1 MVSLFEILHEDA
13 ELLVLRKPSGLVC
26 HPTKGDEYSSL
37 VSRVRIHLGF
47 EPHMIH
53 RLDRE
58 TGGVMAFAKTDG
70 AAAELRAL
78 WAAGLVT
85 KEYLALV
92 QGRMPAGEGFLD
104 APLGPEA
111 TSTVAIKDCVRPD
124 GATAR
129 TRWRCERS
137 FRRAGGA
144 WYSLVRVWLD
154 TGRKHQI
161 RIHLAHLGH
170 PIVGDKI
177 YGGDERIYLDFVSG
191 RLSGEQQRFLGLP
204 FHALHAERLW
214 FPWRG
219 AERGFH
225 APPEPWFLAYAAG
238 DEVPWFEDP
247 FAPPPGSRPG
257 PTPGL
262 GDRGSARPVPLVPR
276 ADSQQG

>member
-1 MVSLFEILHEDA
+1 MVSLFEILHEDP
-13 ELLVLRKPSGLVC
+13 ELLVLRKPAGLVC

-58 TGGVMAFAKTDG
+58 TGGVMVFAKTDG

-92 QGRMPAGEGFLD
+92 RGRMPAGEGFLD

-111 TSTVAIKDCVRPD
+111 TSAVAIKDCVRPD
-124 GATAR
+124 GASAR

-137 FRRAGGA
+137 FRRVGGD
-144 WYSLVRVWLD
+144 WFSMVRVWLD

-191 RLSGEQQRFLGLP
+191 RLSEAQRRFLALP

-219 AERGFH
+219 SEVGFH
-225 APPEPWFLAYAAG
+225 AAPEPWFAGFAAG
-238 DEVPWFEDP
+238 DQVPWFEDP
-247 FAPPPGSRPG
+247 FAPPPGSRSG
-257 PTPGL
+257 PPPDSPSGV
-262 GDRGSARPVPLVPR
+262 SAGPVPLVPG
-276 ADSQQG
+276 ADPEHR

>member
-13 ELLVLRKPSGLVC
+13 DLLVLRKPAGLVC

-58 TGGVMAFAKTDG
+58 TGGVMVFAKTDEAG
-70 AAAELRAL
+70 AELRSL

-85 KEYLALV
+85 KEYVALV
-92 QGRMPAGEGFLD
+92 RGRMPTGEGFID
-104 APLGPEA
+104 APLGREVSSA
-111 TSTVAIKDCVRPD
+111 VAIKDCVRPD
-124 GATAR
+124 GASAR
-129 TRWRCERS
+129 TRWRTERS
-137 FRRAGGA
+137 IERRG
-144 WYSLVRVWLD
+144 SVFSMLRVWLD

-170 PIVGDKI
+170 PIVGDKL
-177 YGGDERIYLDFVSG
+177 YGGDERIYLDFVG
-191 RLSGEQQRFLGLP
+191 GHLSDAQRGFLEVP

-219 AERGFH
+219 SELGFE
-225 APPEPWFLAYAAG
+225 APPEPWFTDFAAG
-238 DEVPWFEDP
+238 REVPWFEDP
-247 FAPPPGSRPG
+247 FAPPPESRTVRSG
-257 PTPGL
+257 GDSAGL
-262 GDRGSARPVPLVPR
+262 GAVVPG
-276 ADSQQG
+276 ADAQEG

>member
-13 ELLVLRKPSGLVC
+13 DLLVLRKPAGLVC

-58 TGGVMAFAKTDG
+58 TGGVMVFAKTDEAG
-70 AAAELRAL
+70 AELRSL

-85 KEYLALV
+85 KEYVALV
-92 QGRMPAGEGFLD
+92 RGRMPTGEGFID
-104 APLGPEA
+104 APLGREVSSA
-111 TSTVAIKDCVRPD
+111 VAIKDCVRPD
-124 GATAR
+124 GASAR
-129 TRWRCERS
+129 TRWRAERS
-137 FRRAGGA
+137 IERCGSVFSR
-144 WYSLVRVWLD
+144 VRVWLD

-170 PIVGDKI
+170 PIVGDKL
-177 YGGDERIYLDFVSG
+177 YGGDERIYLDFVG
-191 RLSGEQQRFLGLP
+191 GQLSDAQRGFLEVP

-219 AERGFH
+219 SELGFE
-225 APPEPWFLAYAAG
+225 APPESWFIDFAAG
-238 DEVPWFEDP
+238 REVPWFEDP
-247 FAPPPGSRPG
+247 FAPSPESRAVRSGGDSAGPGAVVPG
-257 PTPGL
+257 
-262 GDRGSARPVPLVPR
+262 
-276 ADSQQG
+276 ADAQQG

>member
-1 MVSLFEILHEDA
+1 MVSLFEILHEDP
-13 ELLVLRKPSGLVC
+13 ELLVLRKPAGLVC

-58 TGGVMAFAKTDG
+58 TGGVMTFAKTDD

-92 QGRMPAGEGFLD
+92 RGRMPAGEGFLD

-111 TSTVAIKDCVRPD
+111 TSAVAIKDCVRPD
-124 GATAR
+124 GASAR

-137 FRRAGGA
+137 FRRAGGD
-144 WYSLVRVWLD
+144 WFSMVRVWLD

-177 YGGDERIYLDFVSG
+177 YGGDERIYRLEMPDGDHHADIWLDTPCADLDLAAMKWSG
-191 RLSGEQQRFLGLP
+191 KEC
-204 FHALHAERLW
+204 
-214 FPWRG
+214 
-219 AERGFH
+219 
-225 APPEPWFLAYAAG
+225 
-238 DEVPWFEDP
+238 
-247 FAPPPGSRPG
+247 PPPGALIDQCDMWPKDGTEREYVQLVSQRKTTWLIVVEG
-257 PTPGL
+257 KGAEEGAFALTVQCKPGL
-262 GDRGSARPVPLVPR
+262 H
-276 ADSQQG
+276 

>member
-13 ELLVLRKPSGLVC
+13 DLLVLRKPAGLVC

-58 TGGVMAFAKTDG
+58 TGGVMAFAKTDEAG
-70 AAAELRAL
+70 AELRAL

-85 KEYLALV
+85 KEYIALV
-92 QGRMPAGEGFLD
+92 RGRMPLGEGFID
-104 APLGPEA
+104 ASLGREDSSA
-111 TSTVAIKDCVRPD
+111 VAIKDCVRAD
-124 GATAR
+124 GASAR
-129 TRWRCERS
+129 TRWRCERHFERGSES
-137 FRRAGGA
+137 FS
-144 WYSLVRVWLD
+144 WVRVWLD

-161 RIHLAHLGH
+161 RIHLAHLGY
-170 PIVGDKI
+170 PIVGDKL
-177 YGGDERIYLDFVSG
+177 YGGDERIYLDFVVG
-191 RLSGEQQRFLGLP
+191 NLSDAQRRFLRVP

-219 AERGFH
+219 TERGFM
-225 APPEPWFLAYAAG
+225 AGPEPWFSGFAAG

-247 FAPPPGSRPG
+247 YAPPAESRNSHAAPASARLGAIVPGS
-257 PTPGL
+257 
-262 GDRGSARPVPLVPR
+262 
-276 ADSQQG
+276 DSQQG